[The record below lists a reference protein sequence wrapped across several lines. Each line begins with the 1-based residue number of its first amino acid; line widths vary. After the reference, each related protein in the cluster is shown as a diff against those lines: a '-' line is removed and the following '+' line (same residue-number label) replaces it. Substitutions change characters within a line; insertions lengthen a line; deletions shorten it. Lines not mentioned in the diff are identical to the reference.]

1 MYFTSRAQIPDL
13 RPGVEFDQALSDG
26 QDGRLRAVVH
36 LQFMKDVANVVFDGL
51 LAEVEIIGNF
61 FIGLAVRDETQH
73 GNFSFGQIVFH
84 PSCLFPFF
92 LRQQKKTQL
101 GFCWPP
107 RDG

>member
-1 MYFTSRAQIPDL
+1 MYFTSRTQIPDL
-13 RPGVEFDQALSDG
+13 RSGVEFDQALSDG

-51 LAEVEIIGNF
+51 FAEVEIIGNF

-73 GNFSFGQIVFH
+73 GNFSFGDRVPPILPF
-84 PSCLFPFF
+84 SLFSAPA
-92 LRQQKKTQL
+92 RKTQR